1 MTPRCALVAA
11 AATLGSAC
19 APDVVTVHDDAV
31 SARVQLEGNS
41 DGVNVTIYV
50 FVEDYERRVPLG
62 CDRFADDTWFS
73 VGGERL
79 DVVTFGGVSGG
90 GYCEGARAEGVLRP
104 DTLATPAAVELGDD
118 SGTRASPLWDVLEPR
133 SAQLVLPAD
142 GVLRA
147 GVPFVIQWSP
157 DPYGFE
163 FRAGLVDGEGFDVEV
178 TSVAGRDITGHLVGQ
193 PWSEPD
199 PDARPMLILHA
210 EAERHPLAPT
220 FVRSFTESWSIGLPV
235 TIEHEAPV
243 PAH

>member
-1 MTPRCALVAA
+1 MTPRCALIAA

-50 FVEDYERRVPLG
+50 FVEDYERRAPLG

-79 DVVTFGGVSGG
+79 DVVTLGGVSAGG
-90 GYCEGARAEGVLRP
+90 FCESAHAERQLRL
-104 DTLATPAAVELGDD
+104 DVLATPGAVELGDD
-118 SGTRASPLWDVLEPR
+118 SGARAAQLWDALEPR
-133 SAQLVLPAD
+133 TAQLVQPGD

-147 GVPFVIQWSP
+147 GVPIAIQWST

-163 FRAGLVDGEGFDVEV
+163 FGARLLDGEGLGVQE
-178 TSVAGRDITGHLVGQ
+178 TSVAGRDISAQLVGQ
-193 PWSEPD
+193 SWSYLD
-199 PDARPMLILHA
+199 PDARPTLVVEA
-210 EAERHPLAPT
+210 EAERRPLVPG
-220 FVRSFTESWSIGLPV
+220 FVRTWSESWSIALPV
-235 TIEHEAPV
+235 TVVHETPV
-243 PAH
+243 PAR